1 MTLRFIDAA
10 ALPEVL
16 ASIRPPFHAD
26 YYAMYSGWL
35 NGIVTDPALM
45 LIPADDHMVHRGD
58 GLFEA
63 FKCVRGAIYNLKAHV
78 DRLASSAKALDLAL
92 PCSEESL
99 QALIVETARAG
110 RHPDCMIRVYL
121 SRGPG
126 SFAANPLDCPAP
138 QLYIVVTRL
147 LASFMERH
155 PGGAKLCV
163 SRIPVKPA
171 FLATLKCCNYL
182 PNALMEKEA
191 ADRGVHFSA
200 AFDEHGRLAEG
211 ATENL
216 GIVTREGELR
226 FPRLERI
233 IPGTTMLRVAELAGS
248 LVEQGRLKATRFD
261 SIAREALAGA
271 AEALICG
278 TSPDVT
284 AVVEIDGRPVG
295 SGRPGPIALALR
307 ALLLKDIH
315 DNPAM
320 RTPVF

>member
-1 MTLRFIDAA
+1 MTPRLIDAA
-10 ALPEVL
+10 ALPEIL
-16 ASIRPPFHAD
+16 AAIRPPFHAN

-63 FKCVRGAIYNLKAHV
+63 FKCARGAIYNLKAHL
-78 DRLASSAKALDLAL
+78 DRLASSAAILDLAL
-92 PCSEESL
+92 PCSGERL
-99 QALIVETARAG
+99 QTLIVETARAG
-110 RHPDCMIRVYL
+110 RRPDCMIRVYL

-126 SFAANPLDCPAP
+126 SFAAQPLDCPTP
-138 QLYIVVTRL
+138 QLYIVVTRRVP
-147 LASFMERH
+147 SFMDLH
-155 PGGAKLCV
+155 PEGAKLCI
-163 SRIPVKPA
+163 SGIPVKPA

-191 ADRGVHFSA
+191 SDRGAHFAA

-248 LVEQGRLKATRFD
+248 LVEQGRLQATRFD
-261 SIAREALAGA
+261 SITREELAGA

-284 AVVEIDGRPVG
+284 AVVEIDGHPLG

-307 ALLLKDIH
+307 ELLLKDILE
-315 DNPAM
+315 NPAM
-320 RTPVF
+320 RTVVF